1 MAAIVYQSARKNLH
15 CKFMEKIDYQQFTER
30 IERKAYQTPS
40 AEKPTNRTNRV
51 GEDWPPLLSKKW
63 LAARF
68 GCLMAN
74 GQINRRR
81 FRALVLTEEVLER
94 AGIPVEFANSKNCK
108 TFNAIHSMQLTT
120 ILRGFCLALLLS
132 ISCTVTA
139 QTVANVHAQ
148 TVSNSVTAEPLPYTA
163 VFDTMPGTM
172 VVSDSI
178 IRMIQVRPGEYKY
191 QAVLSTIV
199 FEGFMVK
206 EFQAPTS
213 GTLGNPKLM
222 GHRFYHKEWGLVDP
236 KRVLLFKT
244 NQ

>member
-1 MAAIVYQSARKNLH
+1 
-15 CKFMEKIDYQQFTER
+15 MEKVDYQQFTER

-40 AEKPTNRTNRV
+40 AEKTTNRTDRV

-139 QTVANVHAQ
+139 QYLTVADPSNPVTPPVTPPVH
-148 TVSNSVTAEPLPYTA
+148 VPYTA

-178 IRMIQVRPGEYKY
+178 IRMVQVRPGEYKY

-199 FEGFMVK
+199 FDGFMVK